1 MEARQLFVTYDV
13 PAVPPGETWSWC
25 PVCAGSL
32 TPSHQAGLDRLVCGA
47 CGWVHY
53 RNPVP
58 GVVTLVE
65 RAGKVLLG
73 RRGPSSYLPGLW
85 CLPGGF
91 MEWSEDYLSAGRR
104 EVREETGLEVEVRSI
119 LSVVSNLLTPTLHT
133 LVVVL
138 LATPTGGV
146 EAAGDDL
153 TELAWHT
160 LGDEP
165 PALAFEADR
174 HIIAR
179 YAVTR
184 LVGAPVDPRLSTRRI
199 P

>member
-1 MEARQLFVTYDV
+1 MEPRQLFVGYDV
-13 PAVPPGETWSWC
+13 PASGPGVGWSWC
-25 PVCAGSL
+25 PVCAGRL
-32 TPSHQAGLDRLVCGA
+32 TTARDAGLDRPRCAA

-65 RAGKVLLG
+65 REGRVLLG
-73 RRGPSSYLPGLW
+73 RRGPTSYLPGLW
-85 CLPGGF
+85 CLPGGV
-91 MEWSEDYLSAGRR
+91 MEWGEDYLSAGLR
-104 EVREETGLEVEVRSI
+104 EVREETGLDVEVRSI

-153 TELAWHT
+153 SELAWHT
-160 LGDEP
+160 LGREP
-165 PALAFEADR
+165 PPLAFEADR

-179 YAVTR
+179 YAATR
-184 LVGAPVDPRLSTRRI
+184 LVGAPVDPRLSTRRT